1 MRCSAR
7 HLSGSCCAC
16 ACVWQGKGS
25 GKSASAAT
33 KVSESDRQVLQLK
46 MQRDKM
52 NQQRKKVLA
61 VMARETEIA
70 KELLREGRKDRAKL
84 ALKKRKL
91 QEKMLENHERQML
104 KMEQM
109 IEGVEEAQRQKRM
122 FEVPR
127 APTPSCRRAPARS
140 YCRPRH
146 PNAAPPPRFPP
157 PTGHADWEPG
167 ATPAPTRAPR
177 PAPRASPRAPRTPLA
192 ASHALVS

>member
-1 MRCSAR
+1 
-7 HLSGSCCAC
+7 
-16 ACVWQGKGS
+16 
-25 GKSASAAT
+25 
-33 KVSESDRQVLQLK
+33 

-91 QEKMLENHERQML
+91 QEKMLENHEKQML

-127 APTPSCRRAPARS
+127 PPTPSCRRAPARP
-140 YCRPRH
+140 YCRPR
-146 PNAAPPPRFPP
+146 PLNAAPPRAPP
-157 PTGHADWEPG
+157 PRQAMQIGNQARP
-167 ATPAPTRAPR
+167 PR
-177 PAPRASPRAPRTPLA
+177 PPAPRTPRA

>member
-1 MRCSAR
+1 
-7 HLSGSCCAC
+7 
-16 ACVWQGKGS
+16 
-25 GKSASAAT
+25 
-33 KVSESDRQVLQLK
+33 VSESDRQVLQLK

-91 QEKMLENHERQML
+91 QEKMLENHEKQML

-127 APTPSCRRAPARS
+127 PPTPSCRRAPARP
-140 YCRPRH
+140 YCRPR
-146 PNAAPPPRFPP
+146 PLNAAPP
-157 PTGHADWEPG
+157 
-167 ATPAPTRAPR
+167 RAPPLRQAMQIGNQAR
-177 PAPRASPRAPRTPLA
+177 PPRPPAPRTPRA